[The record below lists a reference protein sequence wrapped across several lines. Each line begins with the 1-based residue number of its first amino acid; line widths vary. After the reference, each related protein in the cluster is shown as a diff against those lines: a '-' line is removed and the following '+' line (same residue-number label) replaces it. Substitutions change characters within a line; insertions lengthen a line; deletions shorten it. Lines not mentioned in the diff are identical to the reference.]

1 MTYRYEVS
9 YEVPYTHRVTVGVTA
24 RSKEE
29 AIQIASEAFDA
40 ATLWENTPDMPLL
53 EDEYYEKDDGSVFGF
68 EAERVETFTEDASA
82 SAVRR
87 ERRALAACRHI
98 LLAYRRGEAAGGKID
113 WSDVDEAYALA
124 AQAIPDEAG

>member
-24 RSKEE
+24 RGKEE

-40 ATLWENTPDMPLL
+40 ATLWTDTPDMPLL

-68 EAERVETFTEDASA
+68 EAERVETFTVDASA

-87 ERRALAACRHI
+87 EQRAMAACQQ
-98 LLAYRRGEAAGGKID
+98 LVLAYRRGEAAGGKID

-124 AQAIPDEAG
+124 SQATPDEAG